1 MTNLEWDK
9 VRGEITG
16 LKAVLYSLCAVQT
29 TEQSQQFQEVLQLH
43 LNTMEATLAPSADAT
58 VFMEKTIEVIN
69 DFISLKKTRLE
80 GE

>member
-29 TEQSQQFQEVLQLH
+29 AEQSSQFHKVLQLQ
-43 LNTMEATLAPSADAT
+43 LDTIEATLVPSADAT
-58 VFMEKTIEVIN
+58 VFMGKTIQVIK
-69 DFISLKKTRLE
+69 DFIQLKKT
-80 GE
+80 

>member
-29 TEQSQQFQEVLQLH
+29 TEQSRQFHSVLQLQ
-43 LNTMEATLAPSADAT
+43 LDTIEANLVPSADAT
-58 VFMEKTIEVIN
+58 VFMEKTVEVIR
-69 DFISLKKTRLE
+69 DFIQLKKT
-80 GE
+80 